1 MKCPRCLAVCLDDDP
16 SCPACHAPFGG
27 SRDGRAVVVADRP
40 PRAPRLA
47 LAALAVG
54 AVLGPALG
62 PLTGRSI
69 VPVPSPPPALDPN
82 LFLWTLLGAS
92 LGLALG
98 YGLGVALS
106 RPK

>member
-16 SCPACHAPFGG
+16 SCPACHSPFSG

-82 LFLWTLLGAS
+82 LLLWALLGAS

>member
-16 SCPACHAPFGG
+16 FCPSCHAPFGG
-27 SRDGRAVVVADRP
+27 SRDGRAVVVADRQP
-40 PRAPRLA
+40 WAPRIA
-47 LAALAVG
+47 LAGLGVG
-54 AVLGPALG
+54 TVLGPVLG

-69 VPVPSPPPALDPN
+69 IQVPSPPPAINPN
-82 LFLWTLLGAS
+82 LLLLTLLGAS

-98 YGLGVALS
+98 YGVGVALF